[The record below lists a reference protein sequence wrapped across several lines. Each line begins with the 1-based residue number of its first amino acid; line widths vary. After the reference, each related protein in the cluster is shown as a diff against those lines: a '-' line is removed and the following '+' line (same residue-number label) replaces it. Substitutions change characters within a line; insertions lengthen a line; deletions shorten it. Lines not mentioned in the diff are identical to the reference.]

1 MRPDE
6 EMAHLLQKSLAG
18 PILEST
24 TCHQD
29 DGNEFE
35 VVTSRPRLSENLP
48 MVISRIIRK
57 IDSCH
62 DFFEYFDRFV
72 VMIPYANLIG
82 NYIGTMTVK

>member
-6 EMAHLLQKSLAG
+6 EMADLLQKSLAG

-29 DGNEFE
+29 DGEFE

-48 MVISRIIRK
+48 MVIISRIFQK
-57 IDSCH
+57 INLIMNVSISRN
-62 DFFEYFDRFV
+62 FQKYFYRSV
-72 VMIPYANLIG
+72 EMIPYAN
-82 NYIGTMTVK
+82 

>member
-6 EMAHLLQKSLAG
+6 EMADLLQKSLAG

-57 IDSCH
+57 IDSNVTI
-62 DFFEYFDRFV
+62 FLN
-72 VMIPYANLIG
+72 ILIG
-82 NYIGTMTVK
+82 SS

>member
-6 EMAHLLQKSLAG
+6 EMADLLQKSLAG

-29 DGNEFE
+29 DGEFE

-48 MVISRIIRK
+48 MVISRIFQKNNFMMMFQFHEIFK
-57 IDSCH
+57 NI
-62 DFFEYFDRFV
+62 F
-72 VMIPYANLIG
+72 I
-82 NYIGTMTVK
+82 

>member
-6 EMAHLLQKSLAG
+6 EMADLLQKSLAG

-29 DGNEFE
+29 DGEFE

-48 MVISRIIRK
+48 MVISRIFQK
-57 IDSCH
+57 INFIMMFQFH
-62 DFFEYFDRFV
+62 EIFKNIF
-72 VMIPYANLIG
+72 IG
-82 NYIGTMTVK
+82 PSR